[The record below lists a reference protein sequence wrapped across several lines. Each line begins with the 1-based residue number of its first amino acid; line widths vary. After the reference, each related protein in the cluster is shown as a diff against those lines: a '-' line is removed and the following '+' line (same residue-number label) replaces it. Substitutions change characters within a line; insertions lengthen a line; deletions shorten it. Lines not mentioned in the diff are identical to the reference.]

1 MTRAVQFSEVQLLNL
16 SLLLAIQ
23 ASIRRDP
30 VAACYKFKLCATQAA
45 RLVDIPP
52 EKVQAFV
59 ANLGHES
66 VFTLRQDL
74 FQLMDAPAGLQRP
87 LATVHVLDPEP
98 PAAPPVD
105 RRVRHERDR

>member
-1 MTRAVQFSEVQLLNL
+1 MIHAVQFSEVQLLNL

-30 VAACYKFKLCATQAA
+30 VAACYKFKLGAAQAV
-45 RLVDIPP
+45 RLADISPD
-52 EKVQAFV
+52 KVHAFV

-66 VFTLRQDL
+66 VFLLRPDL
-74 FQLMDAPAGLQRP
+74 FQLMEAPAGLQRP
-87 LATVHVLDPEP
+87 LATVHVAEPAP

-105 RRVRHERDR
+105 RRVPQDRDR